1 MQVLGPLF
9 LDLCAGVPAPTRP
22 DNNNSGRFAIN
33 KARANILNG
42 GIPIAIL
49 IGTLVLF
56 FLLVSIATREAFP
69 GRKSREEFDYLLNHK
84 LRFDFYNIA
93 PLLGALGICFP
104 LFNLCVNFFHLT
116 LADEGAVAKAL
127 ALSGA
132 AVVSWAVL
140 QCLAIRLM
148 LSESLDKAVLIR
160 DENEKE
166 ITTSGIAVIT
176 IRISLLYGLLGVGLS
191 IAGFAL
197 ESAI

>member
-1 MQVLGPLF
+1 MRTGCQAGKWRSRIQV
-9 LDLCAGVPAPTRP
+9 
-22 DNNNSGRFAIN
+22 
-33 KARANILNG
+33 
-42 GIPIAIL
+42 
-49 IGTLVLF
+49 
-56 FLLVSIATREAFP
+56 
-69 GRKSREEFDYLLNHK
+69 
-84 LRFDFYNIA
+84 
-93 PLLGALGICFP
+93 
-104 LFNLCVNFFHLT
+104 CVNFFHLT